1 MSSHRRHLKDVK
13 NAYDREHKL
22 HTFSV
27 GLRGSPDLVAARRV
41 AKFLGTIHH
50 EFTFTVEEGLDA
62 LEDLIWHLESV
73 EQARLAPCRQLP
85 SLPDGCSH
93 RPWDLGTG
101 RCRTAKGNAPHVRK
115 KPSTALQYSLPFI
128 VSLARRLHNVLTI

>member
-1 MSSHRRHLKDVK
+1 MSQLRQLYTCPQPGQKRSSESRALLPPGRHLKEAK

-73 EQARLAPCRQLP
+73 EQARVLLRGALW
-85 SLPDGCSH
+85 PD
-93 RPWDLGTG
+93 
-101 RCRTAKGNAPHVRK
+101 
-115 KPSTALQYSLPFI
+115 
-128 VSLARRLHNVLTI
+128 